1 MTALLEL
8 LLSFKLS
15 TIGYT
20 IGLGAVFFASAL
32 VYSQKAARNSN
43 EQETTE
49 PYGDYFRS
57 LNETAATNRA
67 ETEWLNMGYWKNTTV
82 FPDACEDVGHATGES
97 LLLHLTHPEVPRPSS
112 LFGITSLK
120 FQHDRAVAR
129 IMKAPYPNEIKVQ
142 LYLGDAVYRPVSG
155 TPSSPKSSVQ
165 TMRHPLEPNDANNP
179 TPLHPSYTSIIALDC
194 AYHFR
199 TREQFLAQSARSLVP
214 GGSIALADMCLD
226 TSTQN
231 LAIHMLRR
239 LYYILFSI
247 NSANMIT
254 MQEYK
259 ETMERLGYENVIIED
274 ISVSVF
280 PGFIGFLQKRGV
292 GWWVFT
298 RMVNVWWKIC
308 GARFIIASGECS
320 RHTGS

>member
-1 MTALLEL
+1 
-8 LLSFKLS
+8 
-15 TIGYT
+15 
-20 IGLGAVFFASAL
+20 
-32 VYSQKAARNSN
+32 
-43 EQETTE
+43 
-49 PYGDYFRS
+49 
-57 LNETAATNRA
+57 
-67 ETEWLNMGYWKNTTV
+67 
-82 FPDACEDVGHATGES
+82 
-97 LLLHLTHPEVPRPSS
+97 
-112 LFGITSLK
+112 
-120 FQHDRAVAR
+120 
-129 IMKAPYPNEIKVQ
+129 MKAPYPNEIKVQ

-165 TMRHPLEPNDANNP
+165 TMRHPLEPNGANNP